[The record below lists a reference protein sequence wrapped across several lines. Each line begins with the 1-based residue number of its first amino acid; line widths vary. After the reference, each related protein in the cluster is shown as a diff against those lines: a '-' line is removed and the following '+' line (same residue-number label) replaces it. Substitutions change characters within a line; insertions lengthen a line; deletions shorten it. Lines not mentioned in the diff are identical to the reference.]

1 MSKKQSKIQPLPPVQ
16 EVLYVD
22 ANREHSIKNNTDT
35 NNEWTYKL
43 NENLYLPK
51 GSTIELEHSFLNL
64 KGITGQS
71 IEIEEDII
79 EEITFGFY
87 VNELP
92 HNVMLNQYTD
102 SSITGNWFR
111 PTLHCPHNLWRN
123 HINRNTD
130 RTANPISE
138 LEGYSLHLG
147 YDFKNISEFGIASA
161 GAQTAGTFTT
171 VDFNAYNSKYFM
183 PNFTAFGGTGI
194 PLMMCDPVK
203 QNTNDPN
210 GNPKIYLQPRVKT
223 LRIKIPKGIYGVGQ
237 LATFVED
244 YFTGQKFLGIDDEII
259 NTTDYQ
265 RRAQQDLPLG
275 KIPQGEI
282 DALADGNIYNSP
294 FITPATY
301 APRRMYNLIRNDPCS
316 DPNLPPVSC
325 FVDMDTFNYQMD
337 ALTTFNADGTQ
348 DSINANNENIFGLWD
363 LTGQPEQSPKAG
375 MNLGAPGVWG
385 NRLKSYGNLPNARP
399 VYYFVPAIKDTGK
412 YENEAAPSSAR
423 STQSAVKID
432 SDATF
437 FGYNPYTSSSMDYN
451 LLASGIGALLR
462 QRMVGTS
469 NFGFAYNSDNNGYDI
484 TGLHN
489 QTVGLSHDRYGAKL
503 DTSGKKVVRTK
514 KVRNDFF
521 GDKVFKGINSNQTG
535 ATEPTPVNRIYNGK
549 RMSLLRAYNTPETRD
564 SGIMIFNWARTT
576 AQNTGNKFTTL
587 NGVNPLRTASE
598 YTRFND
604 YYKTENDA
612 RQSWNK
618 TLWARLGFTYDQ
630 LANQDKYEIN
640 TIFDKRHTD
649 VVSTPAGAE
658 AGTRRSRN
666 YGFTTNA
673 KLDNSIW
680 TTVSS
685 LNNALSGE
693 KKGSAKN
700 LFSGL
705 QIPSMGTM
713 TAAAPFG
720 NGHTEAS
727 FTNSQ
732 YTETMTYD
740 IEVDDVGGTTAKNL
754 PTLSQQSYF
763 LITSDILDNY
773 KDNVKK
779 GDPIPLLGVVPK
791 SNLSNQ
797 DFIVAQNQIV
807 QQTLQDKIVNKIK
820 ITVLNPDLTAPQ
832 LDEFSSVVLKITRP
846 NIIPPSIDTTPLIP
860 DPNSGEAT
868 TDLTNI

>member
-1 MSKKQSKIQPLPPVQ
+1 MSKKQPKVQPLPPVQ

-22 ANREHSIKNNTDT
+22 ANRQHSIKNNTDT

-71 IEIEEDII
+71 IEIEEDIV

-92 HNVMLNQYTD
+92 HNVMLNEYKD
-102 SSITGNWFR
+102 SGINTCWFR
-111 PTLHCPHNLWRN
+111 PTLHCPHRLWRN
-123 HINRNTD
+123 HMNRNTD
-130 RTANPISE
+130 RVNEVSE
-138 LEGYSLHLG
+138 NEGYCFHIG
-147 YDFKNISEFGIASA
+147 YEAKNASEFTIANQA
-161 GAQTAGTFTT
+161 AQNAGTFTT
-171 VDFNAYNSKYFM
+171 VTADTYNSKYFM
-183 PNFTAFGGTGI
+183 PNFTAYGGTGI
-194 PLMMCDPVK
+194 PLMMCDPLK

-223 LRIKIPKGIYGVGQ
+223 LRIKVPKGIYGVGQ

-244 YFTGQKFLGIDDEII
+244 YFTGQKYLDGDVIVEQP
-259 NTTDYQ
+259 DYQ
-265 RRAQQDLPLG
+265 RRAQEDLPLG
-275 KIPQGEI
+275 TIPQSDI
-282 DALADGNIYNSP
+282 DDLADGNIYNSP

-301 APRRMYNLIRNDPCS
+301 APKRMYNLIRNDPI

-337 ALTTFNADGTQ
+337 ALTTFDATGTQ
-348 DSINANNENIFGLWD
+348 GNMANNEDVFGLYN
-363 LTGQPEQSPKAG
+363 LTGKPKMSPNPAINAAG
-375 MNLGAPGVWG
+375 AWG
-385 NRLKSYGNLPNARP
+385 DKLESYADEDNARP
-399 VYYFVPAIKDTGK
+399 VYYFVPAIKDTSK
-412 YENEAAPSSAR
+412 YEDEAPSATR
-423 STQSAVKID
+423 STMTAVKID

-437 FGYNPYTSSSMDYN
+437 FGYNPYTSSAMDFDLVEN
-451 LLASGIGALLR
+451 TIGAVLR

-484 TGLHN
+484 SGLHN
-489 QTVGLSHDRYGAKL
+489 QTVGMSHDRYGAKL
-503 DTSGKKVVRTK
+503 DTAGKKVVRTK

-521 GDKVFKGINSNQTG
+521 GDRVFKGINSNNNN
-535 ATEPTPVNRIYNGK
+535 ATEATTLNRIYNGK
-549 RMSLLRAYNTPETRD
+549 RMSLLRAFNTPETRD
-564 SGIMIFNWARTT
+564 SGVMIFNWARTT
-576 AQNTGNKFTTL
+576 AQDTGNKFTTL
-587 NGVNPLRTASE
+587 NGVNPLKTANQ
-598 YTRFND
+598 YTRFRD

-612 RQSWNK
+612 KQAWNK

-649 VVSTPAGAE
+649 TVATPTTAE

-666 YGFTTNA
+666 YGFTTNS

-680 TTVSS
+680 TTISS

-693 KKGSAKN
+693 KGGDKSN

-713 TAAAPFG
+713 TASAPFG
-720 NGHTEAS
+720 NGHTESS
-727 FTNSQ
+727 FTNSP
-732 YTETMTYD
+732 YTEAMTYD

-754 PTLSQQSYF
+754 PTLSKQSYF

-779 GDPIPLLGVVPK
+779 GDPVPLLGVVPK

-807 QQTLQDKIVNKIK
+807 QQTQQDKIVNKIK
-820 ITVLNPDLTAPQ
+820 ISVLNPDLTAPN

-846 NIIPPSIDTTPLIP
+846 NVIPPSIDTSPEIP

>member
-1 MSKKQSKIQPLPPVQ
+1 MSKKQPKIQQLPPVQ

-22 ANREHSIKNNTDT
+22 ANRQHSIKNNTET

-92 HNVMLNQYTD
+92 HNVMLNEYKDQGINTC
-102 SSITGNWFR
+102 WFR
-111 PTLHCPHNLWRN
+111 PTLCCPHRLWRN

-130 RTANPISE
+130 RVNDVSE
-138 LEGYSLHLG
+138 KEGYCLHIG
-147 YDFKNISEFGIASA
+147 YEELNYSEFTVANA
-161 GAQTAGTFTT
+161 AAQANGTFTT
-171 VDFNAYNSKYFM
+171 VTADTYNSKYFM

-194 PLMMCDPVK
+194 PLMMCDPIK
-203 QNTNDPN
+203 QDTNDPN
-210 GNPKIYLQPRVKT
+210 GSPNIYLQPRVKT
-223 LRIKIPKGIYGVGQ
+223 LRIKVPKGIYGVGQ

-244 YFTGQKFLGIDDEII
+244 YFTGQKFLDDDGNIQDK
-259 NTTDYQ
+259 TDYR
-265 RRAQQDLPLG
+265 RRAEEDLPLG
-275 KIPQGEI
+275 KIAQSDI
-282 DALADGNIYNSP
+282 DDLADGNIYNSP

-301 APRRMYNLIRNDPCS
+301 APRRMYNLIRNDPVIT
-316 DPNLPPVSC
+316 DLPPVSC

-337 ALTTFNADGTQ
+337 ALTTFTNTGTQGTMLLNEDVFSLYNLTGKPKMSPNPTIVGATNTDVWGDKLESYADG
-348 DSINANNENIFGLWD
+348 D
-363 LTGQPEQSPKAG
+363 
-375 MNLGAPGVWG
+375 
-385 NRLKSYGNLPNARP
+385 NARP

-412 YENEAAPSSAR
+412 YENEAPSTTR
-423 STQSAVKID
+423 STMATIKID
-432 SDATF
+432 GDDTF
-437 FGYNPYTSSSMDYN
+437 FGYNPYTSSSMDFN
-451 LLASGIGALLR
+451 LVTSTIGSLVR

-484 TGLHN
+484 SGLHN
-489 QTVGLSHDRYGAKL
+489 QTVGMSHDRYGAKL
-503 DTSGKKVVRTK
+503 DTAGKKVVRTK

-521 GDKVFKGINSNQTG
+521 GDRVFKGINSNVNG
-535 ATEPTPVNRIYNGK
+535 ATQGNTTERIYNGK

-564 SGIMIFNWARTT
+564 SGVMIFNWARVT
-576 AQNTGNKFTTL
+576 AQETGNRFQTV
-587 NGVNPLRTASE
+587 NGINPLRSVNQ
-598 YTRFND
+598 YTRFKD
-604 YYKTENDA
+604 YYQSETDA
-612 RQSWNK
+612 KLAWNK

-630 LANQDKYEIN
+630 LANPDKYEIN

-649 VVSTPAGAE
+649 TVSTPTGAE
-658 AGTRRSRN
+658 TGTRRSRN
-666 YGFTTNA
+666 YGFTTNTT
-673 KLDNSIW
+673 LDNSIW

-693 KKGSAKN
+693 KGGSSKN

-713 TAAAPFG
+713 TASAPFG
-720 NGHTEAS
+720 NAHKECS
-727 FTNSQ
+727 FTNSP

-754 PTLSQQSYF
+754 PTLSKQSYF
-763 LITSDILDNY
+763 IITSDILDNY

-797 DFIVAQNQIV
+797 DFIEAQNQIQ

-820 ITVLNPDLTAPQ
+820 ITVLNPDLSAPQ

-846 NIIPPSIDTTPLIP
+846 NIIPPSIDTAPEIT

>member
-1 MSKKQSKIQPLPPVQ
+1 MSSKKSKIQPLPPVQ
-16 EVLYVD
+16 EVLYID
-22 ANREHSIKNNTDT
+22 ANREHSLKNNTDT

-51 GSTIELEHSFLNL
+51 GSTVELEHSFLNL

-79 EEITFGFY
+79 EDITFGFY

-92 HNVMLNQYTD
+92 HNVMLNQYKNAGINTC
-102 SSITGNWFR
+102 WFR
-111 PTLHCPHNLWRN
+111 PTLQCPHRLWRN
-123 HINRNTD
+123 HMNRNTD
-130 RTANPISE
+130 RVNEVSE
-138 LEGYSLHLG
+138 NEGYSLHIG
-147 YDFKNISEFGIASA
+147 YEAKNLSEFGVASVA
-161 GAQTAGTFTT
+161 AQNAGTFTT
-171 VDFNAYNSKYFM
+171 VSANSYNSKYFM

-194 PLMMCDPVK
+194 PLMMCDPIK

-223 LRIKIPKGIYGVGQ
+223 LRIKVPKGIYGVGQ

-244 YFTGQKFLGIDDEII
+244 FFTGQKFIDDDGNIQDK
-259 NTTDYQ
+259 TDYR
-265 RRAQQDLPLG
+265 RRAEEDLPLG
-275 KIPQGEI
+275 TIPQSEI
-282 DALADGNIYNSP
+282 DDLADGNIYNSP

-301 APRRMYNLIRNDPCS
+301 APRRMYNLIRNDPVNT
-316 DPNLPPVSC
+316 DLPPVSC

-337 ALTTFNADGTQ
+337 ALTTFDANGGQGTM
-348 DSINANNENIFGLWD
+348 ANNEDVFGLYN
-363 LTGQPEQSPKAG
+363 LTGQPKMSPNATIADAG
-375 MNLGAPGVWG
+375 AWG
-385 NRLKSYGNLPNARP
+385 DKLESYADEGNARP

-412 YENEAAPSSAR
+412 YEDEAPSATR
-423 STQSAVKID
+423 STMSSVSID

-437 FGYNPYTSSSMDYN
+437 FGYNPYTSSSMDFN
-451 LLASGIGALLR
+451 IQANQIGAVLR

-484 TGLHN
+484 SGLHN
-489 QTVGLSHDRYGAKL
+489 QTVGMSHDRYGAKL

-521 GDKVFKGINSNQTG
+521 GDRVFKGMNSNNNN
-535 ATEPTPVNRIYNGK
+535 ATEPNTLDRIYNGK
-549 RMSLLRAYNTPETRD
+549 RMSLLRAFNTPETRD
-564 SGIMIFNWARTT
+564 SGVMIFNWARNT
-576 AQNTGNKFTTL
+576 AQETGNKFSTV
-587 NGVNPLRTASE
+587 NGINPLRSANQ
-598 YTRFND
+598 YTRFRD
-604 YYKTENDA
+604 YYQTETEA
-612 RQSWNK
+612 RQAWNS

-630 LANQDKYEIN
+630 LANPDKYEIN

-649 VVSTPAGAE
+649 TVSTPTGAE

-666 YGFTTNA
+666 YGFTTNS

-680 TTVSS
+680 TTISS

-693 KKGSAKN
+693 KGGSSTN

-713 TAAAPFG
+713 TASAPFG
-720 NGHTEAS
+720 NGHKECS

-732 YTETMTYD
+732 YTEAMTYD

-754 PTLSQQSYF
+754 PTLSKQSYF

-820 ITVLNPDLTAPQ
+820 ITVLNPDLSAPQ

-846 NIIPPSIDTTPLIP
+846 NVIPPSIDTTPEIP

-868 TDLTNI
+868 TDLMNI